1 MKIDPQLLE
10 FAKTMR
16 SNATDAEHLMWQLLR
31 AKRFMNLKFRR
42 QHVIKPYIVDFYC
55 HELGLVI
62 ELDGGQHNTEDG
74 RAYDAERTK
83 FLEALG
89 LKVVRYWNNDVL
101 GNTEAVLMDL
111 WNICF
116 ELSNNTSP

>member
-1 MKIDPQLLE
+1 MNQKMNSQLLQ
-10 FAKTMR
+10 FAKSMR
-16 SNATDAEHLMWQLLR
+16 HAATDAENLLWQRLC

-55 HELGLVI
+55 HEIGLVI

-74 RAYDAERTK
+74 RAYDVERTQ

-89 LKVVRYWNNDVL
+89 LKVVRYWNHDVL
-101 GNTEAVLMDL
+101 NRTEVILDNL

-116 ELSNNTSP
+116 KIKVIE

>member
-1 MKIDPQLLE
+1 MIDPQLLE

-16 SNATDAEHLMWQLLR
+16 HTATDAENLLWQILR

-42 QHVIKPYIVDFYC
+42 QHVIAPYIVDFYC

-62 ELDGGQHNTEDG
+62 ELDGSQHGTDDG
-74 RAYDAERTK
+74 KEYDTERTK

-89 LKVVRYWNNDVL
+89 LKVVRYWNHDVL
-101 GNTEAVLMDL
+101 NRTEVILDNL

-116 ELSNNTSP
+116 KIKVIE